1 MSPKKKTAPEK
12 KPTNQRSKVK
22 NPGLKKQYNLKSRQ
36 EFLDF
41 DYIEKL
47 NDSEKE
53 WLNRFIE
60 EEVNADFRHKG
71 KKLNRTKKEK
81 QKIYNN
87 NNARN
92 RDIYTREK
100 AAGKLMMT
108 GNFSSVN
115 QEYLELSP
123 LDAKELVQEFND
135 LKNSLK
141 GSNNSKNPT
150 KKKN

>member
-1 MSPKKKTAPEK
+1 MPTKKKAPAR
-12 KPTNQRSKVK
+12 NDRRSKVK
-22 NPGLKKQYNLKSRQ
+22 TPGLKKQYNLKSRQ
-36 EFLDF
+36 EFLDM
-41 DYIEKL
+41 DYIDKL

-53 WLNRFIE
+53 WLNKFIE

-71 KKLNRTKKEK
+71 KKLNRTKKER

-108 GNFSSVN
+108 GNFSAVN

-123 LDAKELVQEFND
+123 LDAKELVEEFNN

-141 GSNNSKNPT
+141 SSDNSKNST
-150 KKKN
+150 KKKD